1 MYGEMGLGRL
11 SVLLSLSGYSP
22 SLTSSASSRDIVPS
36 SGGLS
41 ERIDETGVRRVE
53 VLGKAITIACG

>member
-1 MYGEMGLGRL
+1 MTDTPARARVWTLCL
-11 SVLLSLSGYSP
+11 AALV
-22 SLTSSASSRDIVPS
+22 SRDIVPS